1 MKAKM
6 TKLCLL
12 FILLCSLPVF
22 YSCSDEA
29 DAFYL
34 YEYWEVMFDPEPP
47 ISETSLSITGGTKLG
62 IKGGVAPYTA
72 EIADGQIATA
82 YVDENNDIQISSI
95 KLGSTSLM
103 VKDADGRII
112 KIGLKVVNGK
122 QSFSVNSVE
131 ARITGIDESLL
142 DEQQK
147 EKLEAVKKK
156 IKDEAG
162 IQATGGIAF
171 SYDQKSSGK
180 VTIVTSKD
188 NAPKIEGSFS
198 RSTSESGTTFQIT
211 INGKEYDC
219 KFKLPE
225 RSDTSKSITTRD
237 LGPIPYWLVEDVTED
252 YKSDVTDLFGI
263 NATSLKIERI
273 YIGSFTP
280 LRYVYSSFYKIDAA
294 KSTKNCFLSHLS
306 SFSY

>member
-47 ISETSLSITGGTKLG
+47 ISETSLPITGGTKLG

-131 ARITGIDESLL
+131 ARITGIDKSLL

-147 EKLEAVKKK
+147 EKLEAVIKK

-263 NATSLKIERI
+263 NVTSLKIERI

-280 LRYVYSSFYKIDAA
+280 LR
-294 KSTKNCFLSHLS
+294 
-306 SFSY
+306 

>member
-6 TKLCLL
+6 AKLCLL

-211 INGKEYDC
+211 INGKEFDC

-280 LRYVYSSFYKIDAA
+280 LR
-294 KSTKNCFLSHLS
+294 
-306 SFSY
+306 

>member
-72 EIADGQIATA
+72 EIADGQIAIA

-95 KLGSTSLM
+95 KLGNTSLM

-147 EKLEAVKKK
+147 EKLEAVIKK

-162 IQATGGIAF
+162 IQATGVIAF

-198 RSTSESGTTFQIT
+198 RSTSESGTTFRIT

-225 RSDTSKSITTRD
+225 RPDTSKSITTRD

-280 LRYVYSSFYKIDAA
+280 LR
-294 KSTKNCFLSHLS
+294 
-306 SFSY
+306 

>member
-6 TKLCLL
+6 AKLCLL

-72 EIADGQIATA
+72 EIADGQIAIA

-95 KLGSTSLM
+95 KLGNTSLM

-280 LRYVYSSFYKIDAA
+280 LR
-294 KSTKNCFLSHLS
+294 
-306 SFSY
+306 

>member
-6 TKLCLL
+6 AKLCLL

-131 ARITGIDESLL
+131 ARMTGIDESRL

-147 EKLEAVKKK
+147 GELEAVIKK

-225 RSDTSKSITTRD
+225 RPDTSKSITTRD

-280 LRYVYSSFYKIDAA
+280 LR
-294 KSTKNCFLSHLS
+294 
-306 SFSY
+306 

>member
-82 YVDENNDIQISSI
+82 YVDKNNDIQISSI
-95 KLGSTSLM
+95 KLGNTSLM

-147 EKLEAVKKK
+147 EKLEAVIKK

-188 NAPKIEGSFS
+188 NTPKIEGSFS

-280 LRYVYSSFYKIDAA
+280 LR
-294 KSTKNCFLSHLS
+294 
-306 SFSY
+306 

>member
-1 MKAKM
+1 MKAKT

-219 KFKLPE
+219 NFKLPE

-280 LRYVYSSFYKIDAA
+280 LR
-294 KSTKNCFLSHLS
+294 
-306 SFSY
+306 

>member
-6 TKLCLL
+6 AKLCLL

-29 DAFYL
+29 DDFYL
-34 YEYWEVMFDPEPP
+34 FEYWEVMLNPEPP

-82 YVDENNDIQISSI
+82 YVDENNDIRISSI
-95 KLGSTSLM
+95 KLGNTSLM

-122 QSFSVNSVE
+122 QSFSVNSVK

-147 EKLEAVKKK
+147 ETLEAVIKK

-188 NAPKIEGSFS
+188 NTPKIEGSFS

-280 LRYVYSSFYKIDAA
+280 LR
-294 KSTKNCFLSHLS
+294 
-306 SFSY
+306 

>member
-6 TKLCLL
+6 AKLCLL

-34 YEYWEVMFDPEPP
+34 YEYWEVMFNPEPP

-62 IKGGVAPYTA
+62 IKGGIAPYTA

-82 YVDENNDIQISSI
+82 YVDKNNDIQISSI
-95 KLGSTSLM
+95 KLGNTSLM

-280 LRYVYSSFYKIDAA
+280 LR
-294 KSTKNCFLSHLS
+294 
-306 SFSY
+306 

>member
-72 EIADGQIATA
+72 EIADGQIAIA

-95 KLGSTSLM
+95 KLGNTSLM

-131 ARITGIDESLL
+131 ARIIGIDESLL

-147 EKLEAVKKK
+147 EKLEAVIKK

-162 IQATGGIAF
+162 IQATGVIAF

-225 RSDTSKSITTRD
+225 RPDTSKSITTRD

-280 LRYVYSSFYKIDAA
+280 LR
-294 KSTKNCFLSHLS
+294 
-306 SFSY
+306 

>member
-1 MKAKM
+1 MKAKT

-29 DAFYL
+29 DDFYL
-34 YEYWEVMFDPEPP
+34 FEYWEVMLDPEPP
-47 ISETSLSITGGTKLG
+47 ISEASLSITGGTKLG

-82 YVDENNDIQISSI
+82 YIDKNNDIQISSI

-103 VKDADGRII
+103 VKDADGRVI

-142 DEQQK
+142 NEQQK
-147 EKLEAVKKK
+147 EKLEAVIKK
-156 IKDEAG
+156 IKEEAD

-180 VTIVTSKD
+180 VTIVTGKE
-188 NAPKIEGSFS
+188 NTPKIEGSFS

-252 YKSDVTDLFGI
+252 YKSEVTGLFGT

-280 LRYVYSSFYKIDAA
+280 LR
-294 KSTKNCFLSHLS
+294 
-306 SFSY
+306 

>member
-6 TKLCLL
+6 AKLCLL

-29 DAFYL
+29 DDFYL
-34 YEYWEVMFDPEPP
+34 FEYWEVMLNPEPP

-62 IKGGVAPYTA
+62 IKGGIAPYTA

-82 YVDENNDIQISSI
+82 YVDKNNDIQISSI
-95 KLGSTSLM
+95 KLGNTSLM

-147 EKLEAVKKK
+147 EKLEAVIKK

-188 NAPKIEGSFS
+188 NTPKIEGSFS

-280 LRYVYSSFYKIDAA
+280 LR
-294 KSTKNCFLSHLS
+294 
-306 SFSY
+306 

>member
-6 TKLCLL
+6 AKLCLL

-29 DAFYL
+29 DDFYL
-34 YEYWEVMFDPEPP
+34 FEYWEVMLNPEPP

-211 INGKEYDC
+211 ING
-219 KFKLPE
+219 
-225 RSDTSKSITTRD
+225 
-237 LGPIPYWLVEDVTED
+237 G
-252 YKSDVTDLFGI
+252 
-263 NATSLKIERI
+263 
-273 YIGSFTP
+273 
-280 LRYVYSSFYKIDAA
+280 
-294 KSTKNCFLSHLS
+294 
-306 SFSY
+306 

>member
-29 DAFYL
+29 DDFYL
-34 YEYWEVMFDPEPP
+34 FEYWEVMLNPEPP

-82 YVDENNDIQISSI
+82 YIDENNDIQISSI

-131 ARITGIDESLL
+131 ARITGIDKSLL

-147 EKLEAVKKK
+147 EKLEAVIKK

-188 NAPKIEGSFS
+188 NTPKIEGSFS

-280 LRYVYSSFYKIDAA
+280 LR
-294 KSTKNCFLSHLS
+294 
-306 SFSY
+306 

>member
-147 EKLEAVKKK
+147 EKLEEVIKK

-188 NAPKIEGSFS
+188 NTPKIEGSFS

-273 YIGSFTP
+273 YIGSSTP
-280 LRYVYSSFYKIDAA
+280 LR
-294 KSTKNCFLSHLS
+294 
-306 SFSY
+306 

>member
-6 TKLCLL
+6 AKLCLL

-103 VKDADGRII
+103 VKDSDGRII

-280 LRYVYSSFYKIDAA
+280 LR
-294 KSTKNCFLSHLS
+294 
-306 SFSY
+306 

>member
-95 KLGSTSLM
+95 KLGNTSLM

-147 EKLEAVKKK
+147 EKLEAVIKK

-280 LRYVYSSFYKIDAA
+280 LR
-294 KSTKNCFLSHLS
+294 
-306 SFSY
+306 

>member
-1 MKAKM
+1 MKAK
-6 TKLCLL
+6 TTRLCLL

-72 EIADGQIATA
+72 EIADGQIAIA

-95 KLGSTSLM
+95 KLGNTSLM

-147 EKLEAVKKK
+147 EKLEAVIKK

-162 IQATGGIAF
+162 IQATGVIAF

-225 RSDTSKSITTRD
+225 RPDTSKSITTRD

-280 LRYVYSSFYKIDAA
+280 LR
-294 KSTKNCFLSHLS
+294 
-306 SFSY
+306 

>member
-34 YEYWEVMFDPEPP
+34 YEYWEVMLDPEPP
-47 ISETSLSITGGTKLG
+47 ISETSLPITGGTKLG

-280 LRYVYSSFYKIDAA
+280 LR
-294 KSTKNCFLSHLS
+294 
-306 SFSY
+306 

>member
-95 KLGSTSLM
+95 KLGNTSLM

-147 EKLEAVKKK
+147 EKLEAVIKK

-225 RSDTSKSITTRD
+225 RPDTSKSITTRD

-280 LRYVYSSFYKIDAA
+280 LR
-294 KSTKNCFLSHLS
+294 
-306 SFSY
+306 

>member
-72 EIADGQIATA
+72 EIADGQIAIA

-95 KLGSTSLM
+95 KLGNTSLM

-225 RSDTSKSITTRD
+225 RPDTSKSITTRD

-280 LRYVYSSFYKIDAA
+280 LR
-294 KSTKNCFLSHLS
+294 
-306 SFSY
+306 

>member
-6 TKLCLL
+6 AKLCLL

-147 EKLEAVKKK
+147 EKLEAVIKM

-225 RSDTSKSITTRD
+225 RPDTSKSITTRD

-263 NATSLKIERI
+263 NATSLKIELI

-280 LRYVYSSFYKIDAA
+280 LR
-294 KSTKNCFLSHLS
+294 
-306 SFSY
+306 

>member
-72 EIADGQIATA
+72 EIADGQIAIA

-263 NATSLKIERI
+263 NVTSLKIERI

-280 LRYVYSSFYKIDAA
+280 LR
-294 KSTKNCFLSHLS
+294 
-306 SFSY
+306 

>member
-1 MKAKM
+1 MKAKT

-29 DAFYL
+29 DDFYL
-34 YEYWEVMFDPEPP
+34 FEYWEVMLDPEPP

-131 ARITGIDESLL
+131 AKITGIDESLL

-147 EKLEAVKKK
+147 EKLEAVIKK

-188 NAPKIEGSFS
+188 NTPKIEGSFS

-225 RSDTSKSITTRD
+225 RPDTSKSITTRD

-280 LRYVYSSFYKIDAA
+280 LR
-294 KSTKNCFLSHLS
+294 
-306 SFSY
+306 

>member
-34 YEYWEVMFDPEPP
+34 FEYGEVMFDPEPP
-47 ISETSLSITGGTKLG
+47 ISETSLPITGGTKLG

-72 EIADGQIATA
+72 EVADGQIATA
-82 YVDENNDIQISSI
+82 YIDKNNDIQISSI

-131 ARITGIDESLL
+131 ARITGIDEGLL

-147 EKLEAVKKK
+147 EKLEAVIKK

-188 NAPKIEGSFS
+188 NTPKIEGSFS

-280 LRYVYSSFYKIDAA
+280 L
-294 KSTKNCFLSHLS
+294 H
-306 SFSY
+306 

>member
-47 ISETSLSITGGTKLG
+47 ISEASLSITGGTKLG

-147 EKLEAVKKK
+147 EKLEAVIKK

-188 NAPKIEGSFS
+188 NTPKIEGRFS

-263 NATSLKIERI
+263 NVTSLKIERI

-280 LRYVYSSFYKIDAA
+280 LR
-294 KSTKNCFLSHLS
+294 
-306 SFSY
+306 

>member
-29 DAFYL
+29 DDFYL
-34 YEYWEVMFDPEPP
+34 FEYWEVMFDPEPP
-47 ISETSLSITGGTKLG
+47 ISETSLPITGGTKLG

-72 EIADGQIATA
+72 EVADGQIATA
-82 YVDENNDIQISSI
+82 YIDKNNDIQISSI

-131 ARITGIDESLL
+131 ARITGIDEGLL

-147 EKLEAVKKK
+147 EKLEAVIKK

-188 NAPKIEGSFS
+188 NTPKIEGSFS

-225 RSDTSKSITTRD
+225 RPDTSKSITTRD
-237 LGPIPYWLVEDVTED
+237 LVPIPYWLVEDVTED

-280 LRYVYSSFYKIDAA
+280 L
-294 KSTKNCFLSHLS
+294 H
-306 SFSY
+306 

>member
-29 DAFYL
+29 DDFYL
-34 YEYWEVMFDPEPP
+34 FEYWEVMLNPEPP

-62 IKGGVAPYTA
+62 IKGGIAPYTA

-82 YVDENNDIQISSI
+82 YVDKNNDIQISSI

-188 NAPKIEGSFS
+188 NTPKIEGSFS

-280 LRYVYSSFYKIDAA
+280 LR
-294 KSTKNCFLSHLS
+294 
-306 SFSY
+306 

>member
-6 TKLCLL
+6 AKLCLL

-82 YVDENNDIQISSI
+82 YVDENNDIRISSI

-103 VKDADGRII
+103 VKHADGRII

-147 EKLEAVKKK
+147 EKLEAVIKM

-225 RSDTSKSITTRD
+225 RPDTSKSITTRD

-280 LRYVYSSFYKIDAA
+280 LR
-294 KSTKNCFLSHLS
+294 
-306 SFSY
+306 

>member
-47 ISETSLSITGGTKLG
+47 ISEASLSITGGTKLG

-147 EKLEAVKKK
+147 EKLEAVIKM

-188 NAPKIEGSFS
+188 NTPKIEGSFS

-263 NATSLKIERI
+263 NVTSLKIERI

-280 LRYVYSSFYKIDAA
+280 LR
-294 KSTKNCFLSHLS
+294 
-306 SFSY
+306 

>member
-29 DAFYL
+29 DDFYL
-34 YEYWEVMFDPEPP
+34 FEYWEVMFDPEPP

-95 KLGSTSLM
+95 KLGNTSLM

-147 EKLEAVKKK
+147 EKLEAVIKK

-188 NAPKIEGSFS
+188 NTPKIEGSFS

-225 RSDTSKSITTRD
+225 RPDTSKSITTRD

-280 LRYVYSSFYKIDAA
+280 LR
-294 KSTKNCFLSHLS
+294 
-306 SFSY
+306 

>member
-29 DAFYL
+29 DDFYL
-34 YEYWEVMFDPEPP
+34 FEYWEVMFDPEPP

-95 KLGSTSLM
+95 KLGNTSLM

-142 DEQQK
+142 DEQQR
-147 EKLEAVKKK
+147 EKLEEVIKK

-188 NAPKIEGSFS
+188 NTPKIEGSFS

-273 YIGSFTP
+273 YIGSSTP
-280 LRYVYSSFYKIDAA
+280 LR
-294 KSTKNCFLSHLS
+294 
-306 SFSY
+306 

>member
-29 DAFYL
+29 DDFYL
-34 YEYWEVMFDPEPP
+34 FEYWEVMLNPEPP

-180 VTIVTSKD
+180 VTIVTNKD

-237 LGPIPYWLVEDVTED
+237 LGPIPYWLVEDVTEN
-252 YKSDVTDLFGI
+252 YKSDVIGQFETD
-263 NATSLKIERI
+263 ATSLKIERI

-280 LRYVYSSFYKIDAA
+280 LR
-294 KSTKNCFLSHLS
+294 
-306 SFSY
+306 

>member
-6 TKLCLL
+6 AKLCLL

-103 VKDADGRII
+103 VKDAVGRII

-280 LRYVYSSFYKIDAA
+280 LR
-294 KSTKNCFLSHLS
+294 
-306 SFSY
+306 

>member
-6 TKLCLL
+6 AKLCLL

-180 VTIVTSKD
+180 VTIVTSK
-188 NAPKIEGSFS
+188 NNTPKIEGSFS

-237 LGPIPYWLVEDVTED
+237 LDPIPYWLVEDVTED

-280 LRYVYSSFYKIDAA
+280 LR
-294 KSTKNCFLSHLS
+294 
-306 SFSY
+306 

>member
-6 TKLCLL
+6 AKLCLL

-22 YSCSDEA
+22 YSSSDEA
-29 DAFYL
+29 DDFYL
-34 YEYWEVMFDPEPP
+34 FEYWEVMLDPEPP
-47 ISETSLSITGGTKLG
+47 ISEASLSITGGTKLG

-82 YVDENNDIQISSI
+82 YIDKNNDIQISSI

-103 VKDADGRII
+103 VKDADGRVI

-142 DEQQK
+142 NEQQK
-147 EKLEAVKKK
+147 EKLEAVIKK
-156 IKDEAG
+156 IKEEAD

-180 VTIVTSKD
+180 VTIVTGKE
-188 NAPKIEGSFS
+188 NTPKIEGSFS

-252 YKSDVTDLFGI
+252 YKSEVTGLFGT

-280 LRYVYSSFYKIDAA
+280 LR
-294 KSTKNCFLSHLS
+294 
-306 SFSY
+306 

>member
-34 YEYWEVMFDPEPP
+34 YEYWEVMLDPKPP
-47 ISETSLSITGGTKLG
+47 ISETSLPITGGTKLG

-147 EKLEAVKKK
+147 EKLEAVIKK

-237 LGPIPYWLVEDVTED
+237 LGPIPYWLVEDVTEN
-252 YKSDVTDLFGI
+252 YKSDVIGQFETD
-263 NATSLKIERI
+263 ATSLKIEHI

-280 LRYVYSSFYKIDAA
+280 LR
-294 KSTKNCFLSHLS
+294 
-306 SFSY
+306 

>member
-34 YEYWEVMFDPEPP
+34 FEYWEVMFDPEPP
-47 ISETSLSITGGTKLG
+47 ISETSLPITGGTKLG

-72 EIADGQIATA
+72 EVADGQIATA
-82 YVDENNDIQISSI
+82 YIDKNNDIQISSI

-131 ARITGIDESLL
+131 ARITGIDEGLL

-147 EKLEAVKKK
+147 EKLEAVIKK

-188 NAPKIEGSFS
+188 NTPKIEGSFS

-280 LRYVYSSFYKIDAA
+280 LR
-294 KSTKNCFLSHLS
+294 
-306 SFSY
+306 

>member
-47 ISETSLSITGGTKLG
+47 ISEASLSITGGTKLG

-122 QSFSVNSVE
+122 QSFSVNAVE

-147 EKLEAVKKK
+147 ETLEAVIKK

-188 NAPKIEGSFS
+188 NTPKIEGSFS

-263 NATSLKIERI
+263 NVTSLKIERI

-280 LRYVYSSFYKIDAA
+280 LR
-294 KSTKNCFLSHLS
+294 
-306 SFSY
+306 

>member
-6 TKLCLL
+6 AKLCLL

-82 YVDENNDIQISSI
+82 YVDENNDIRISSI

-147 EKLEAVKKK
+147 EKLEAVIKM

-188 NAPKIEGSFS
+188 NAPKIEGTFS

-225 RSDTSKSITTRD
+225 RPDTSKSITTRD

-280 LRYVYSSFYKIDAA
+280 LR
-294 KSTKNCFLSHLS
+294 
-306 SFSY
+306 